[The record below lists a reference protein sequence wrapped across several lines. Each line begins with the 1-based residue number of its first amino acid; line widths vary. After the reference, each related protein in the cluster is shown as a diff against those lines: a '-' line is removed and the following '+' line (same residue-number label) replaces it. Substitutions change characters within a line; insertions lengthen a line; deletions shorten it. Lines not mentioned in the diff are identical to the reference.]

1 MLTALA
7 LVFLAGLLLG
17 EAARRMGLPRIVGM
31 LAAGILLGPC
41 GLDLLDAALLTLSP
55 DLRRMALVIILLK
68 AGLALDPRDLR
79 AVGRPALCMAF
90 LPALCELLAYT
101 VLAPLFFGVTH
112 TEAALMGSVLA
123 AVSPAVV
130 VPRMI
135 ALIEEG
141 RGTARGIPQMILAGA
156 SLDDV
161 FVLVLFSTFTGLAAG
176 KGASAAALLSVPVS
190 IVCGIAAGLL
200 GGLLLRRF
208 LTTCGRN
215 TGDPVRAILLLSC
228 AFLLLALEN
237 ALAGRLPLSG
247 MLAVIAMACVL
258 RRLPKNGGR
267 RLADSMGALWTGAE
281 VLLFVL
287 VGAAV
292 DLRYTLYAGPRAL
305 VLLALALVVR
315 AVGVVLAT
323 AGAGLTRRERLFCVI
338 AYLPKATVQAAIGA
352 VPLAMGLP
360 CGSLVLSV
368 AVLGILVTAP
378 LGALSIDRAAPRCLT
393 RADPKTPP
401 PDCSPALSALSSKEN
416 PS

>member
-41 GLDLLDAALLTLSP
+41 GLDLLDAGLLTLSP

-101 VLAPLFFGVTH
+101 ALAPLFFGVTH

-135 ALIEEG
+135 ALMEEG

-176 KGASAAALLSVPVS
+176 TGASAAALLSVPVS
-190 IVCGIAAGLL
+190 IVCGVAAGLL
-200 GGLLLRRF
+200 TGLGLLWFFR
-208 LTTCGRN
+208 TAGR
-215 TGDPVRAILLLSC
+215 TAGVPVRAILLLSF
-228 AFLLLALEN
+228 AFLLLALETL
-237 ALAGRLPLSG
+237 LAHRLPLSG

-258 RRLPKNGGR
+258 RRLPGAGGQA
-267 RLADSMGALWTGAE
+267 LAGSLSALWTGAE

-305 VLLALALVVR
+305 VLLVLALAVR
-315 AVGVVLAT
+315 AVGVLLST
-323 AGAGLTRRERLFCVI
+323 AGAGLTRQERLFCVA
-338 AYLPKATVQAAIGA
+338 AYLPKATVQAAVGA

-360 CGSLVLSV
+360 CGSLVLSA

-378 LGALSIDRAAPRCLT
+378 LGALSIDRLAPRCLART
-393 RADPKTPP
+393 DPKTPL
-401 PDCSPALSALSSKEN
+401 PDCSPAPSALSSKEN